1 MSSAAQRRGVL
12 ANGGRGRGRSGLTR
26 GSTYPSD
33 RAGTAIFCASRG
45 SERSVPGRRVLRLRA
60 MSLLCAAVLAG
71 AALLL
76 GGPGPGAPSVLP
88 GQSDCCRDALE
99 MNGTCLINAHCDP
112 GCCLLTMENS
122 TYVCVPWTMVN
133 RTQYNLTE
141 CSSDD
146 PNATVWLTNT
156 STVAPVRPK
165 IGGPGVAASLL
176 LGTLFISLFLILTV
190 AASFYLKRTNKLP
203 SIFYRRNKASILQPS
218 ETADMIPTPTSSV
231 RRPRYVRRERPT
243 VTAATISTAA
253 VTRVSNV

>member
-1 MSSAAQRRGVL
+1 MGV
-12 ANGGRGRGRSGLTR
+12 
-26 GSTYPSD
+26 TYFP
-33 RAGTAIFCASRG
+33 FCQK
-45 SERSVPGRRVLRLRA
+45 VLFFLVCV
-60 MSLLCAAVLAG
+60 LLFQ
-71 AALLL
+71 
-76 GGPGPGAPSVLP
+76 SVLP

-99 MNGTCLINAHCDP
+99 MNGTCLINVHCDP

-133 RTQYNLTE
+133 RTQYNLME

-218 ETADMIPTPTSSV
+218 ETADMIPTPTSSGG
-231 RRPRYVRRERPT
+231 RTEHLESECKGMRSANIGLKKT
-243 VTAATISTAA
+243 T
-253 VTRVSNV
+253 

>member
-165 IGGPGVAASLL
+165 IGKDTPLKVCCSSAQAVQELLPPSCWEHSSSASSSS
-176 LGTLFISLFLILTV
+176 SLW
-190 AASFYLKRTNKLP
+190 LP
-203 SIFYRRNKASILQPS
+203 PS
-218 ETADMIPTPTSSV
+218 TSNGPTSCPAS
-231 RRPRYVRRERPT
+231 
-243 VTAATISTAA
+243 STGETKHQYCSP
-253 VTRVSNV
+253 VKRLT